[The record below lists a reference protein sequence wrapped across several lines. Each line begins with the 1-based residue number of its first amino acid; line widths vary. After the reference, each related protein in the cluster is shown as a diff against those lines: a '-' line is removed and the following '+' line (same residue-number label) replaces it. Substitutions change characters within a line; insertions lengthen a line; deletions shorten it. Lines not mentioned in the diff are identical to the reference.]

1 MITYILSF
9 LRYVFILL
17 MRVIIMVTLIFNMY
31 VDNVSSQINL
41 PTPLQ
46 NKTKKNEVT
55 FWKNYIK
62 RRKKLDLNFKV
73 YKTKS
78 VLKANIY
85 QRQKLYSHVVFDLM
99 NTSLGITSHLW
110 WNYSP
115 HFENSAMK
123 FPDAF
128 STLKVCECL

>member
-73 YKTKS
+73 YKIKS

-115 HFENSAMK
+115 HFEHSAMK